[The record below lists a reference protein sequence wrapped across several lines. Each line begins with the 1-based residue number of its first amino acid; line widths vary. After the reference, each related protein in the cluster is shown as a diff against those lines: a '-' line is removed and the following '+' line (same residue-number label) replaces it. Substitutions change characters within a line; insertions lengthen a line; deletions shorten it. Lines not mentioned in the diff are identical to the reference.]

1 MSQTL
6 MPSPGEAAAMLDEAD
21 ALDAVLRH
29 SQPAPEA
36 TAARVDGLLIGWITA
51 LPEPGRAMVLLPSQ
65 AEQPLPA
72 RSLCA
77 LDDSHIGAQ
86 CALMFE
92 GGRSDR
98 PIVMG
103 LLQHPVLPVS
113 VAGEAELRRQQDGCL
128 LLSAREEIVLHC
140 GQATLRLSQDGRIE
154 LRGSTVIS
162 HASGLNRVRGGSVK
176 LN

>member
-6 MPSPGEAAAMLDEAD
+6 MPSAGEDAAMPDEAD
-21 ALDAVLRH
+21 ALDAVLRR
-29 SQPAPEA
+29 SQPEPEA
-36 TAARVDGLLIGWITA
+36 TARVDGLLIGWITA
-51 LPEPGRAMVLLPSQ
+51 LPEAGRAMVLLPSQ

-113 VAGEAELRRQQDGCL
+113 VAGEAELRREQDGCL
-128 LLSAREEIVLHC
+128 RLSAREEIVLHC

>member
-6 MPSPGEAAAMLDEAD
+6 MPSPGEAAAMPDEAD
-21 ALDAVLRH
+21 ALDAVLRR
-29 SQPAPEA
+29 SQPAPEV
-36 TAARVDGLLIGWITA
+36 TARVDGLLIGWITA
-51 LPEPGRAMVLLPSQ
+51 LPEAGRAMVLLPSQ

-113 VAGEAELRRQQDGCL
+113 VAGEAALRREQDGCL

-140 GQATLRLSQDGRIE
+140 GQATLRLCQDGRIE